1 MILSF
6 FAGAAAAL
14 AGIFF
19 GLRANMLKPAHSPWA
34 DSPTCVRLAC
44 LLASLMC
51 NAYALVVSTE
61 SYSATR
67 TESYS
72 ATLTE
77 LAIFSVLAV
86 YAFILWRNLH
96 VGGRAVMAAA
106 EPAPDE
112 APSPTP

>member
-19 GLRANMLKPAHSPWA
+19 GLRANMLKPALSPWA
-34 DSPTCVRLAC
+34 DSPTCVRLAS

-51 NAYALVVSTE
+51 NAYALVVSTG

-67 TESYS
+67 
-72 ATLTE
+72 TE

-86 YAFILWRNLH
+86 YAFVLWRNLH
-96 VGGRAVMAAA
+96 IGGRAVMAAA

-112 APSPTP
+112 DPSPTP

>member
-6 FAGAAAAL
+6 LAGSAAAL

-19 GLRANMLKPAHSPWA
+19 GLRANMLKPALSPWV

-51 NAYALVVSTE
+51 NAYALVVSTQ

-67 TESYS
+67 TEL
-72 ATLTE
+72 AT
-77 LAIFSVLAV
+77 FSVLAV
-86 YAFILWRNLH
+86 YAFALWRNLH
-96 VGGRAVMAAA
+96 IGGRAVMAAA

-112 APSPTP
+112 DPSPTP

>member
-6 FAGAAAAL
+6 FAGTAAAL

-19 GLRANMLKPAHSPWA
+19 GLRANMLKPALSPWA

-44 LLASLMC
+44 FLASLMC

-67 TESYS
+67 TE
-72 ATLTE
+72 

-86 YAFILWRNLH
+86 YAFVLWRNLY
-96 VGGRAVMAAA
+96 VGGRAVMATA

-112 APSPTP
+112 DPSPTP